1 MSGRIRFISRI
12 IFSLAIS
19 VGGCF
24 IFYLTIQELWQAKA
38 SAGWPTVK
46 GQITSSFIQENKGR
60 WGTYSPK
67 ISYRYSVNGATFEGS
82 VTGYGQ
88 LGWGAYTESRDKAAD
103 KIAQYPLNQTVIVYY
118 DPQTPNRSC
127 LEPGRNDFSVYFY
140 LCFWGLMMMLSLIGA
155 KYAYHRFDL
164 EYRFS
169 MKK

>member
-24 IFYLTIQELWQAKA
+24 IFYLTIQELWQAKV

-46 GQITSSFIQENKGR
+46 GQITSSLIQENKGR

-67 ISYRYSVNGATFEGS
+67 ISYRYSVNGATLEGS

-103 KIAQYPLNQTVIVYY
+103 KIAQHLLNQTVIVYY

-140 LCFWGLMMMLSLIGA
+140 LCLGGLMMMLGPIGA
-155 KYAYHRFDL
+155 KYAYHRFNL